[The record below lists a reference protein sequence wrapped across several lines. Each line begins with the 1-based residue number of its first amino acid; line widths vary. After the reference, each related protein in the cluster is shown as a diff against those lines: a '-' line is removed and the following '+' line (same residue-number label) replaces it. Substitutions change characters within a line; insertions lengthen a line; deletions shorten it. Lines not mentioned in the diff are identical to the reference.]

1 MLIRGYEPAPSS
13 SLPAKLRAISPDG
26 STAMRDAVVQG
37 TSLMID
43 LFKQINNLQMA
54 GAWNFVHVILTD
66 GGDNSS
72 KVSV

>member
-43 LFKQINNLQMA
+43 LFK
-54 GAWNFVHVILTD
+54 
-66 GGDNSS
+66 
-72 KVSV
+72 

>member
-1 MLIRGYEPAPSS
+1 MSEGLSESFIERVNISLLQSLIRGYEPAPSS

-43 LFKQINNLQMA
+43 LFK
-54 GAWNFVHVILTD
+54 
-66 GGDNSS
+66 
-72 KVSV
+72 